1 MSNRISNLASL
12 LLATLP
18 VIVIAGIAQ
27 IGTAARVV
35 GL

>member
-1 MSNRISNLASL
+1 MRNRISNLASL

-18 VIVIAGIAQ
+18 VIVIAGVAHIES
-27 IGTAARVV
+27 AARVV